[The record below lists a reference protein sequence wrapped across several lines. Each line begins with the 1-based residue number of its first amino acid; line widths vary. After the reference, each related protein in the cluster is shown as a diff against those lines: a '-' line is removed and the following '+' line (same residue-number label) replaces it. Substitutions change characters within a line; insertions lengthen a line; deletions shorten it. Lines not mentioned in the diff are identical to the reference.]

1 MNEGMY
7 YNSAFA
13 GHQIAMAPPLADDL
27 VEFSDGTAATVDQM
41 ARDVV
46 TFMAFAA
53 EPHMEER
60 KRTGLKVVAFLLIL
74 SVMLYFVKKKVWS
87 DVDH

>member
-1 MNEGMY
+1 MVSVMLL
-7 YNSAFA
+7 SSMA
-13 GHQIAMAPPLADDL
+13 IAM
-27 VEFSDGTAATVDQM
+27 
-41 ARDVV
+41 V
-46 TFMAFAA
+46 TFMMFAA
-53 EPHMEER
+53 EPHMEDR